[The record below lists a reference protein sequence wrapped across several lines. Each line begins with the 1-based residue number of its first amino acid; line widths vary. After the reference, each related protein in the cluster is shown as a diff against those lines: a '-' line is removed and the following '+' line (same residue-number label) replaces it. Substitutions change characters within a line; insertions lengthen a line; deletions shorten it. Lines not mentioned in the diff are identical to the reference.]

1 MSDNL
6 RNRIMI
12 VVEQTLNTG
21 SSADNNNVTISE
33 NDSMETIANWDS
45 LNFMSVFLAINEA
58 FDLDPDFDDAINYI
72 SISSLYDYIKK

>member
-33 NDSMETIANWDS
+33 KDSMETIANWDS

>member
-6 RNRIMI
+6 RNKIMI

-21 SSADNNNVTISE
+21 SSAANNNVTISE
-33 NDSMETIANWDS
+33 NDSMETIADWDS
-45 LNFMSVFLAINEA
+45 LNFMNVFLAINEV